1 MSEISLEEVIGEQA
15 FASILRTEAEMF
27 LRLTH
32 TLLARDGG
40 AWNRR
45 HYFQLMSEADALEA
59 FLDDH
64 GARHNRT
71 YQLLRE
77 LVASTRGFAQ
87 TGFSVTHLANRL
99 DSYGVSASLG
109 PTQDEGLRASIRATR
124 DLVRGTILTL
134 LHSIREQATSL
145 GLAFPT
151 DAFPEDRYEERPRLL
166 LPRNVGQEDLQ
177 DDGQKVAEVTSKFLL
192 AGKMFAALGVR
203 RIEDEPQRE
212 AYLSAHCREEQAR
225 TYESTVHNLQ
235 SAYDTYI
242 KNTLLESRDDRLPKL
257 RGHASIALHLLEAVT
272 LLTHFVERHEGTVR
286 NEAAEVVERLVS
298 RPQVRDVTLNHLL
311 YWAARV
317 MATGRTVAEELLPE
331 YTNVQAY
338 EVDLADDLMVHARPA
353 ALIVGIVNR
362 HATPV
367 EVEIGTHKCNAGSI
381 LELMI
386 AVGSNPDARHY
397 VFRGDV
403 NPLRDIALLFEHRLG
418 EDGIDTLPPELGYL
432 RER

>member
-1 MSEISLEEVIGEQA
+1 MSEISLEEVIGETA
-15 FASILRTEAEMF
+15 FARILQTEAEMF
-27 LRLTH
+27 FRLTH
-32 TLLARDGG
+32 TLLAREDG

-71 YQLLRE
+71 FQLLRE
-77 LVASTRGFAQ
+77 LVASTRGFAL

-99 DSYGVSASLG
+99 DSYGVVGSLG
-109 PTQDEGLRASIRATR
+109 PTRGEDLRASIRATR
-124 DLVRGTILTL
+124 ELVRGTLLTL
-134 LHSIREQATSL
+134 LGSIRDQAAKL

-151 DAFPEDRYEERPRLL
+151 DAFPEDRYEERPRLA
-166 LPRNVGQEDLQ
+166 LPRNVGEEELQ

-192 AGKMFAALGVR
+192 AGRMFDALSVR
-203 RIEDEPQRE
+203 RIDDEAQRE
-212 AYLSAHCREEQAR
+212 TYLSSHCREEQAR
-225 TYESTVHNLQ
+225 TYEATVHNLQ

-242 KNTLLESRDDRLPKL
+242 KNTSIEARDDRLPKL

-272 LLTHFVERHEGTVR
+272 HLTHFVERHEGTVR
-286 NEAAEVVERLVS
+286 NDAADVVERLVS
-298 RPQVRDVTLNHLL
+298 RARVRDVTLNHLL
-311 YWAARV
+311 YQASRV
-317 MATGRTVAEELLPE
+317 MATGRTVAEELLPS

-338 EVDLADDLMVHARPA
+338 EVQLADDLMVHARPA

-386 AVGSNPDARHY
+386 AVGSNPDARRY

-403 NPLRDIALLFEHRLG
+403 NPLRDIALLFENRLG

-432 RER
+432 RDR

>member
-1 MSEISLEEVIGEQA
+1 MSEISLEEVIGEKA
-15 FASILRTEAEMF
+15 FALVLQTEAEMF

-32 TLLARDGG
+32 TLLARDDG

-71 YQLLRE
+71 YYLLRE
-77 LVASTRGFAQ
+77 LVASARGFAM
-87 TGFSVTHLANRL
+87 TGFSVTHLAKRL
-99 DSYGVSASLG
+99 DSYGVVATLG
-109 PTQDEGLRASIRATR
+109 GTQADELRRSIRITR
-124 DLVRGTILTL
+124 DLVRGTLLTL
-134 LHSIREQATSL
+134 LGSIRDQAAAL

-151 DAFPEDRYEERPRLL
+151 DAFPEDRYEERPRLT

-177 DDGQKVAEVTSKFLL
+177 DDGQKVAEVASKFLQ
-192 AGKMFAALGVR
+192 AGKMLEVLGVR
-203 RIEDEPQRE
+203 RIEDERQRE
-212 AYLSAHCREEQAR
+212 AYLSSHCREEQAR
-225 TYESTVHNLQ
+225 TYEATVHNLQ

-242 KNTLLESRDDRLPKL
+242 KNTLLESKDERLPKL
-257 RGHASIALHLLEAVT
+257 RGHASITLHLLEAVT
-272 LLTHFVERHEGTVR
+272 HLTHFVERHEGKAR
-286 NEAAEVVERLVS
+286 NEAVDVVERLVS
-298 RPQVRDVTLNHLL
+298 RPRVRDVTLNHLL
-311 YWAARV
+311 YWAARF
-317 MATGRTVAEELLPE
+317 MAAGRSLAEELLPS

-338 EVDLADDLMVHARPA
+338 AIDLTDDLLVHARPA

-362 HATPV
+362 YATPV
-367 EVEIGTHKCNAGSI
+367 EMEIGTHRCNAGSI

-386 AVGSNPDARHY
+386 AVGSNPDTRHF

-432 RER
+432 RDR